1 MPATL
6 LASKLQVPPMRHKHI
21 SRPRL
26 YQLLDESGRRKLT
39 LVCAPAGYGKS
50 SLLTGWVR
58 HTELDVRLA
67 WLALDE
73 TDNTPERFWRYFLA
87 AFDSL
92 LFAADTKASTPGNT
106 STTLSDEVQRWLE
119 DAYNATNDTTDGT
132 INTPLLITH
141 LVNALLETP
150 QERVLVLDDYH
161 LIQHASIHRA
171 ISQLIDNAPPTFHFI
186 ISSRSEPNLP
196 LSRLRARGEL
206 VEIRSHDLRF
216 DGAEIE
222 RYLHDVM
229 AVDLSAS
236 DASTLEA
243 RTEGWIA
250 GVQLAALSLPGKR
263 NVSDFIETFTGTD
276 RYVLDYLTEEVL
288 MRQDDDTQSFLLFTS
303 ILERFNAELCN
314 AVTERRD
321 GAQQLEALERKN
333 LFIIPLDNQR
343 TWYRYHAFFA
353 DLLRYRLEQAR
364 PDLLLVLHRRASL
377 WFAAEGD
384 LAEAL
389 HHALLAADRDL
400 ASDIIDDHPKAD
412 MLIGLLRKW
421 FGGSEVGG
429 LEVGDL
435 EVGGLEVGVHSRDVT
450 QNGTADDASDNASE
464 VISDDARDIDKLLE
478 QAFSQGISREQHNHL
493 LATVEQNRP
502 VTNPLTNPVTKRTTS
517 LKTLNLE
524 ALSEREHDVL
534 TLIAAGYSNKAI
546 AKRLDISL
554 NTVKTHTKNIN
565 SKLNVSSRVQAA
577 AKARDLG
584 LID

>member
-1 MPATL
+1 MPCMMLAVKSFMPATL
-6 LASKLQVPPMRHKHI
+6 LASKLQVPPMRHQHI
-21 SRPRL
+21 ARPRL

-67 WLALDE
+67 WLALEE
-73 TDNTPERFWRYFLA
+73 TDNAPERFWRYLLA
-87 AFDSL
+87 AFDAL
-92 LFAADTKASTPGNT
+92 LFADDTTN
-106 STTLSDEVQRWLE
+106 TLSDTVQGWLE
-119 DAYNATNDTTDGT
+119 DAHTKNVHTTADDS
-132 INTPLLITH
+132 IDASLLVTRI
-141 LVNALLETP
+141 VNALLETP

-161 LIQHASIHRA
+161 LIQQTSIHRA
-171 ISQLIDNAPPTFHFI
+171 ISHLIDNAPPTFHFI

-216 DGAEIE
+216 DGEEIE

-263 NVSDFIETFTGTD
+263 NISDFIETFTGTD

-288 MRQDDDTQSFLLFTS
+288 MRQDEDTQSFLLFTS
-303 ILERFNAELCN
+303 ILQRFNAELCN

-321 GAQQLEALERKN
+321 GAQQLEGLERKN

-343 TWYRYHAFFA
+343 TWYRYHTFFA

-364 PDLLLVLHRRASL
+364 PDLLPVLHQRASL
-377 WFAAEGD
+377 WFAAED
-384 LAEAL
+384 DVAEAL
-389 HHALLAADRDL
+389 HHALLAADREL

-412 MLIGLLRKW
+412 TLIGLLRRW
-421 FGGSEVGG
+421 FA
-429 LEVGDL
+429 
-435 EVGGLEVGVHSRDVT
+435 DVD
-450 QNGTADDASDNASE
+450 GTATTQDSNGRDSTGRDSTDDTDE
-464 VISDDARDIDKLLE
+464 MDTLLE
-478 QAFSQGISREQHNHL
+478 QAFSQGISREQHNQL
-493 LATVEQNRP
+493 LATIEQNRP
-502 VTNPLTNPVTKRTTS
+502 IHTRTTFA
-517 LKTLNLE
+517 TLNLE
-524 ALSEREHDVL
+524 ALSERENDVL
-534 TLIAAGYSNKAI
+534 LLIAAGYSNKAI
-546 AKRLDISL
+546 AKRLNISL

-577 AKARDLG
+577 ARARDLG

>member
-1 MPATL
+1 MMLAVKSFMPATL
-6 LASKLQVPPMRHKHI
+6 LASKLQVPPMRHQHI
-21 SRPRL
+21 ARPRL

-67 WLALDE
+67 WLALEE
-73 TDNTPERFWRYFLA
+73 TDNAPERFWRYLLA
-87 AFDSL
+87 AFDAL
-92 LFAADTKASTPGNT
+92 LFADDTTN
-106 STTLSDEVQRWLE
+106 TLSDTVQGWLE
-119 DAYNATNDTTDGT
+119 DAHTKNVHTTTVHTAADDS
-132 INTPLLITH
+132 IDASLLVTRI
-141 LVNALLETP
+141 VNALLEKP

-161 LIQHASIHRA
+161 LIQRTSIHRA
-171 ISQLIDNAPPTFHFI
+171 ISHLIDNAPPTFHFI

-216 DGAEIE
+216 DGEEIE

-263 NVSDFIETFTGTD
+263 NISDFIETFTGTD

-288 MRQDDDTQSFLLFTS
+288 MRQDEDTQSFLLFTS
-303 ILERFNAELCN
+303 ILQRFNAELCN

-321 GAQQLEALERKN
+321 GAQQLEGLERKN

-343 TWYRYHAFFA
+343 TWYRYHTFFA

-364 PDLLLVLHRRASL
+364 PDLLPVLHQRASL
-377 WFAAEGD
+377 WFAAED
-384 LAEAL
+384 DVAEAL
-389 HHALLAADRDL
+389 HHALLAADREL

-412 MLIGLLRKW
+412 TLIGLLRRW
-421 FGGSEVGG
+421 FA
-429 LEVGDL
+429 
-435 EVGGLEVGVHSRDVT
+435 DVD
-450 QNGTADDASDNASE
+450 GTATTQDSNGRDSTGRDSTDDTDE
-464 VISDDARDIDKLLE
+464 MDTLLE
-478 QAFSQGISREQHNHL
+478 QAFSQGISREQHNQL
-493 LATVEQNRP
+493 LATIEQNRP
-502 VTNPLTNPVTKRTTS
+502 IHTRTTFE
-517 LKTLNLE
+517 TLNLE
-524 ALSEREHDVL
+524 TLSERENDVL
-534 TLIAAGYSNKAI
+534 LLIAAGYSNKAI
-546 AKRLDISL
+546 AKRLNISL

-565 SKLNVSSRVQAA
+565 SKLNVSSRGQAA
-577 AKARDLG
+577 ARARDLG

>member
-1 MPATL
+1 MPCMMLAVKSFMPATL
-6 LASKLQVPPMRHKHI
+6 LASKLQVPPMRHQHI
-21 SRPRL
+21 ARPRL

-67 WLALDE
+67 WLALEE
-73 TDNTPERFWRYFLA
+73 TDNAPERFWRYLLA
-87 AFDSL
+87 AFDAL
-92 LFAADTKASTPGNT
+92 LFADDTTN
-106 STTLSDEVQRWLE
+106 TLSDTVQGWLE
-119 DAYNATNDTTDGT
+119 DAHTKNVHTTADDS
-132 INTPLLITH
+132 IDASLLVTRI
-141 LVNALLETP
+141 VNALLETP

-161 LIQHASIHRA
+161 LIQQTSIHRA
-171 ISQLIDNAPPTFHFI
+171 ISHLIDNAPPTFHFI

-216 DGAEIE
+216 DGEEIE

-288 MRQDDDTQSFLLFTS
+288 MRQDEDTQSFLLFTS
-303 ILERFNAELCN
+303 ILQRFNAELCN

-321 GAQQLEALERKN
+321 GAQQLEGLERKN

-343 TWYRYHAFFA
+343 TWYRYHTFFA

-364 PDLLLVLHRRASL
+364 PDLLPVLHQRASL
-377 WFAAEGD
+377 WFAAED
-384 LAEAL
+384 DVAEAL
-389 HHALLAADRDL
+389 HHALLAADREL

-412 MLIGLLRKW
+412 TLIGLLRRW
-421 FGGSEVGG
+421 FA
-429 LEVGDL
+429 
-435 EVGGLEVGVHSRDVT
+435 DVD
-450 QNGTADDASDNASE
+450 GTATTQDSNGRDSTGRDSTDDTDE
-464 VISDDARDIDKLLE
+464 MDTLLE
-478 QAFSQGISREQHNHL
+478 QAFSQGISREQHNQL
-493 LATVEQNRP
+493 LATIEQNRP
-502 VTNPLTNPVTKRTTS
+502 IHTRTTFA
-517 LKTLNLE
+517 TLNLE
-524 ALSEREHDVL
+524 ALSERENDVL
-534 TLIAAGYSNKAI
+534 LLIAAGYSNKAI
-546 AKRLDISL
+546 AKRLNISL

-577 AKARDLG
+577 ARARDLG